1 MTPLFDLD
9 RLRQALVPLR
19 HDLPPDLDHQGYRA
33 HYRLADSH
41 ARPELTVALGALT
54 AGGYQLAVQGW
65 WPREPRG
72 SLLLLHGS

>member
-1 MTPLFDLD
+1 MSRGRLDADHGGYFRLNRPMTPLFDLD

-41 ARPELTVALGALT
+41 ARPQLTVALGALA
-54 AGGYQLAVQGW
+54 AGA
-65 WPREPRG
+65 
-72 SLLLLHGS
+72 